1 VSVAIWRSEWLLER
15 GITGCLRGGN
25 AARATWPTRQ
35 VPSTYKGMKKG
46 EVRLAELNKSDG
58 TALPAPREITG
69 SL

>member
-1 VSVAIWRSEWLLER
+1 
-15 GITGCLRGGN
+15 
-25 AARATWPTRQ
+25 
-35 VPSTYKGMKKG
+35 MKKG